1 MRACDRDLIR
11 GGHYGQRSRE
21 PHQQA
26 EHMAAPT
33 NAALVK
39 KVLAN
44 SEPSTHG
51 PKLTSG
57 WRRPMSAFRGKADI
71 AISVQHVRFSNRP
84 FGVKHFQTIRRCGVD
99 VTHGLV
105 LLFGIGTKALPSW
118 DSGTRW
124 NNLS

>member
-1 MRACDRDLIR
+1 MRVNDRDLIR
-11 GGHYGQRSRE
+11 GEHYGQRSCE

-51 PKLTSG
+51 PKRTRQSFAFA
-57 WRRPMSAFRGKADI
+57 SAFGGKADTE
-71 AISVQHVRFSNRP
+71 AVS
-84 FGVKHFQTIRRCGVD
+84 RRG
-99 VTHGLV
+99 
-105 LLFGIGTKALPSW
+105 S
-118 DSGTRW
+118 
-124 NNLS
+124 